1 MGSILGIIANLF
13 EGADLEAI
21 LGSIE
26 GSLVEYGVSVV
37 LDTFTSF
44 FGGLFA

>member
-1 MGSILGIIANLF
+1 MDSILGILANLF
-13 EGADLEAI
+13 EGADLELI

-26 GSLVEYGVSVV
+26 GSLVEYGVSAI
-37 LDTFTSF
+37 LDTFSSF

>member
-1 MGSILGIIANLF
+1 MDSILGIVFNLF
-13 EGADLEAI
+13 EGLDLSAV

-26 GSLVEYGVSVV
+26 GSLVEYDVSVV
-37 LDTFTSF
+37 LDTFSSF